1 MPKRLSR
8 REFLETSALA
18 GAAATGALSS
28 TGAAETALPTRPLGH
43 TGERVTIL
51 ALGCGSR
58 LLAYEKEEAAVAA
71 INLALDIGIRYLDT
85 AYGYG
90 NGRSETWDALRTA
103 FAPAQV
109 DQPPPL
115 GSPPPSNT
123 GCAHAP
129 VTWWWL
135 ALAGLAAARK
145 SRDTI
150 RKLT

>member
-71 INLALDIGIRYLDT
+71 INLALDLGIRYLDT

-90 NGRSETWDALRTA
+90 NGRSETWVG
-103 FAPAQV
+103 QV
-109 DQPPPL
+109 MKTTRGQANAAVVQAAIRERL
-115 GSPPPSNT
+115 GDGRES
-123 GCAHAP
+123 G
-129 VTWWWL
+129 
-135 ALAGLAAARK
+135 
-145 SRDTI
+145 
-150 RKLT
+150 